1 MRTGSKIEIKNLE
14 LKFSMNY
21 DMTWLFLV
29 VIDEET
35 KDTRAEVKSFDHSK
49 LKHVE
54 TKEKESVPTADGK
67 EHHSKK
73 CLIL

>member
-1 MRTGSKIEIKNLE
+1 MFAFKKDCRIELE
-14 LKFSMNY
+14 LIR
-21 DMTWLFLV
+21 DEMTGCSTV
-29 VIDEET
+29 VIEEEA

-54 TKEKESVPTADGK
+54 TKEKDSVPTADGK